1 MITWGI
7 VGNSHDASIAVFN
20 DKELVWAALAKDF
33 SKVDNDPHLNPEL
46 VNAAKQAGGWRE
58 PDEVIWYEIP
68 HLKSIRQ
75 VWAGQ
80 GWSSFRENNIPKYL
94 KQWGITCPI
103 KFAKHHK
110 SHAAYGWYT
119 SKLNDATILVLD
131 SIGEFETLTIW
142 SGNPKLDRGRNNDKL
157 KKVYSQKYP
166 HSVGLFYSAM
176 TQRLGFKANR
186 DEYKVA
192 ELGAPIA
199 THENL
204 ELVNNMISTFIDG
217 KLNGDIP
224 GVDFKVN
231 MHKGCDWYKPEL
243 KSDMDMAR
251 LANAT
256 QFVFELIMQS
266 NSKWCLKHL
275 PSRNLI
281 ITGGCALNKQAV
293 DLIRNDWD
301 NVYIPPNPGDPGS
314 CIGAVLAMSKKH
326 IDFHPEMWYN
336 N

>member
-7 VGNSHDASIAVFN
+7 VGNSHDASIAVFK
-20 DKELVWAALAKDF
+20 DKKLVWAALAKDF

-46 VNAAKQAGGWRE
+46 INAAKEAGGWRM
-58 PDEVIWYEIP
+58 PDEIIWYETP
-68 HLKSIRQ
+68 WLKTLRQ
-75 VWAGQ
+75 WWARQ
-80 GWSSFRENNIPKYL
+80 GWLGKENNIEKYL
-94 KQWGITCPI
+94 KQWDLKCPI
-103 KFAKHHK
+103 KYAIHHH

-119 SKLNDATILVLD
+119 SGFNDATILVLD

-142 SGNPKLDRGRNNDKL
+142 RGTDHL
-157 KKVYSQKYP
+157 KKIYSQKYP

-192 ELGAPIA
+192 PLGAPIK
-199 THENL
+199 TEENL
-204 ELVNNMISTFIDG
+204 HLINDLAETFIEPCLDG
-217 KLNGDIP
+217 TTP
-224 GVDFKVN
+224 GVIFKVN

-256 QFVFELIMQS
+256 QFVFQLMMKA
-266 NSKWCLKHL
+266 NSKWCLKNL

-293 DLIRNDWD
+293 DLIRKDWD
-301 NVYIPPNPGDPGS
+301 NVWIPPNPGDPGS
-314 CIGAVLAMSKKH
+314 CIGAVLSRTKKH
-326 IDFHPEMWYN
+326 IDFNPEIWYN
-336 N
+336 NN